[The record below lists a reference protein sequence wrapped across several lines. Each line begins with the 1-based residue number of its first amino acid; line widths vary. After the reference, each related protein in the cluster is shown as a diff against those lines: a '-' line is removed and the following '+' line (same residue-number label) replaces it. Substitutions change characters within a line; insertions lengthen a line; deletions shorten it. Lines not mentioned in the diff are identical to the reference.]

1 MERHDS
7 QPTRPWRGLWGGGGG
22 LKDLPVSKCCKRG
35 KQTLH
40 SAQQTACHLSLPLG
54 PGDDSIPL
62 QMSTGLPAPGGWL
75 VSCCQRSSWE
85 QTPHS
90 SGAEL
95 MRLRLCSLAPP
106 GLCSLDALPFPGLP
120 LPSSLLRP
128 SPSHL
133 SFPSGSLPND
143 QPCSAHKSFPSQTF
157 LVPIVSLLSFSADC
171 SIIMSPKGLLY

>member
-1 MERHDS
+1 MGFCLLERHDS

-22 LKDLPVSKCCKRG
+22 LKDLPVSKCCKLE

-75 VSCCQRSSWE
+75 VSCCQWSSWE

-106 GLCSLDALPFPGLP
+106 GLVPLMLFPSRDFPCHPLCSGQAPLTFPFPQEAFLMTNP
-120 LPSSLLRP
+120 AVHTNP
-128 SPSHL
+128 
-133 SFPSGSLPND
+133 SLP
-143 QPCSAHKSFPSQTF
+143 K
-157 LVPIVSLLSFSADC
+157 LS
-171 SIIMSPKGLLY
+171 